1 MELKELH
8 NFLTHL
14 TPISHLQ
21 YQVWDLDGNR
31 LYPDSEQNG
40 ADPALTQAIQ
50 GLSRMVL
57 KENRYHHD
65 LFDGRQFMCGYPL
78 ANGKGPFRSIIAYE
92 TEVRKHAIDASD
104 DSNIWQHAKEM
115 EKFLGSLVKLLQETW
130 EAQEEVN
137 DLAEE
142 LDQSFEDLF
151 LYGKIASQI
160 KTLKF
165 SDTMLHSL
173 ISSLLINL
181 RADAAFAV
189 IPDKPEFNTLVAQQ
203 HLNNRL
209 RNDMGF
215 YQKLIDS
222 IPGEVL
228 EAEDKYYIVNRSGS
242 NPIYKTLSPT
252 EYRFLTVRIEHDE
265 GFYGWLGLVSFN
277 MNDIFR
283 QGELQLLVSLAE
295 QLSVVIANTNLYH
308 DLELFII
315 NMVKSLV
322 FAIEAKDV
330 YTRGHSERVSRLSM
344 RMGKMLGMQGKELED
359 LRWASILHD
368 IGKIGIPESILNKPG
383 SLTDEEYEVIKEH
396 PVKGFEILKPV
407 DQLICSLPGILHH
420 HERFDGKGYPSG
432 LAGDQIPLAARII
445 AVADT
450 FDAIS
455 STRSYRS
462 SKSYYKALTIVKE
475 VAGSQLDPEIVS
487 VFSQIVDEAGYL
499 VGEVDYAN

>member
-1 MELKELH
+1 MELKELK
-8 NFLTHL
+8 NFLAHL

-21 YQVWDLDGNR
+21 YQVWDLNGHM
-31 LYPDSEQNG
+31 LYPDPDQNVG
-40 ADPALTQAIQ
+40 DPAFSQSIQRLTTKVI
-50 GLSRMVL
+50 
-57 KENRYHHD
+57 KENSYQHD
-65 LFDGRQFMCGYPL
+65 ILAGHQFMCGYPL
-78 ANGKGPFRSIIAYE
+78 ANGKGPFGSLIAYE
-92 TEVRKHAIDASD
+92 AETYAQGTDASND
-104 DSNIWQHAKEM
+104 PGVWQPTMEM
-115 EKFLGSLVKLLQETW
+115 EKFMASLANLLHETW
-130 EAQEEVN
+130 EAREEVN

-165 SDTMLHSL
+165 SNTMLQSL
-173 ISSLLINL
+173 INSLLINL

-189 IPDKPEFNTLVAQQ
+189 FTDKPEFNTLVAQQ
-203 HLNNRL
+203 HLNKRL
-209 RNDMGF
+209 RNDMDF
-215 YQKLIDS
+215 YQKLIDA
-222 IPGEVL
+222 IPAEVID
-228 EAEDKYYIVNRSGS
+228 AGDKYYIVNRSGS
-242 NPIYKTLSPT
+242 NPTYKPLSPT
-252 EYRFLTVRIEHDE
+252 EFRFLTVRIEHEE

-277 MNDIFR
+277 MNEIFR

-295 QLSVVIANTNLYH
+295 QLSVVIANTNLYQ

-330 YTRGHSERVSRLSM
+330 YTRGHSERVSRLCM
-344 RMGKMLGMQGKELED
+344 QMGKQLGLQGKDLEA

-368 IGKIGIPESILNKPG
+368 IGKIGIPETILNKPG
-383 SLTDEEYEVIKEH
+383 SLTDEEFDVIKDH
-396 PVKGFEILKPV
+396 PAKGFEILKPV
-407 DQLICSLPGILHH
+407 EQLVCSLPGILHH
-420 HERFDGKGYPSG
+420 HERFDGKGYPSR

-462 SKSYYKALTIVKE
+462 AKSYYKALAIVKE

-487 VFSQIVDEAGYL
+487 VFCKIVNEAGYL
-499 VGEVDYAN
+499 VGEVSYAN

>member
-1 MELKELH
+1 MELTELQD
-8 NFLTHL
+8 FLTNL
-14 TPISHLQ
+14 TPISHLH
-21 YQVWDLDGNR
+21 YQVWDLNGQM
-31 LYPDSEQNG
+31 LYPDPDQHAE
-40 ADPALTQAIQ
+40 DPAFTQAIR
-50 GLSRMVL
+50 GLSATVL

-65 LFDGRQFMCGYPL
+65 LFAGRHFMSGYPL
-78 ANGKGPFRSIIAYE
+78 TNGKGPFGALIAYKVASRPQAAE
-92 TEVRKHAIDASD
+92 ASD
-104 DSNIWQHAKEM
+104 DPCIWRQTMEM
-115 EKFLGSLVKLLQETW
+115 EKFLGSLAKLLQDSW
-130 EAQEEVN
+130 EAREEVN

-165 SDTMLHSL
+165 SSSMLEGL
-173 ISSLLINL
+173 INSLLINL
-181 RADAAFAV
+181 RADAAFA
-189 IPDKPEFNTLVAQQ
+189 IFPDKPQYNTLVAQQ
-203 HLNNRL
+203 HLNTRY
-209 RNDMGF
+209 RNHMEF

-222 IPGEVL
+222 IPAEVL
-228 EAEDKYYIVNRSGS
+228 TAEDKYYIVNRSSS
-242 NPIYKTLSPT
+242 NPTYGPLSPT
-252 EYRFLTVRIEHDE
+252 EYRFLTVRIEHEE

-277 MNDIFR
+277 MNEIFR

-330 YTRGHSERVSRLSM
+330 YTRGHSERVSRFSM
-344 RMGKMLGMQGKELED
+344 QMGKKLGLTGKELD
-359 LRWASILHD
+359 ALRWASILHD

-383 SLTDEEYEVIKEH
+383 SLTDEEYEVIKDH
-396 PVKGFEILKPV
+396 PAKGFEILKPV
-407 DQLICSLPGILHH
+407 EQLGYSLPGILHH
-420 HERFDGKGYPSG
+420 HERFDGKGYPSR
-432 LAGDQIPLAARII
+432 LAGEQIPLAARII

-462 SKSYYKALTIVKE
+462 AKSYYKALAIVKE
-475 VAGSQLDPEIVS
+475 VAGSQLDPEIVT
-487 VFSQIVDEAGYL
+487 VFTQIIDETGYL
-499 VGEVDYAN
+499 LEEVSYAN